1 MEVVGV
7 FVQIMNRGRGWMP
20 VMGDVSDID
29 DQTLEVAQQAYSIG
43 YVVTLL
49 PVQKPDKAFSFGVA
63 PSGTIEGEECAGVTI
78 DHERPSC
85 CFLTDSPQRTSHL
98 LRSVVEP
105 AILNRCAP
113 AGLCEDWHYVAIV
126 DTAIVW
132 CRSVVCQPRRPVAP
146 SPRRPVAPSHCRHT
160 GNGLRAKAG
169 HPLPH
174 FFLRSA
180 SMRPT
185 CRLNTFRSDHWPFFA
200 AVSRLLSG
208 VEIIA
213 LNSLNGLLLHSL
225 IC

>member
-1 MEVVGV
+1 MGQGLPYKGRYVYQYGNKGRYRMEVVGV

-146 SPRRPVAPSHCRHT
+146 SHCRT
-160 GNGLRAKAG
+160 VATPGTAYERKQDTRCRI
-169 HPLPH
+169 
-174 FFLRSA
+174 FF
-180 SMRPT
+180 
-185 CRLNTFRSDHWPFFA
+185 
-200 AVSRLLSG
+200 
-208 VEIIA
+208 
-213 LNSLNGLLLHSL
+213 
-225 IC
+225 